1 MREPLVTMALQY
13 RNCEAT
19 LAAAVRSI
27 ALQTLVDWELI
38 LHDDGSTDG
47 SAAVAASLHDP
58 RIRLAG
64 TAVRRG
70 RPACINEAVAGARG
84 RYFALMDGDDIAY
97 PERLE
102 RQVEYLE
109 QHPEVDLA
117 GAPALVFGAGGIALG
132 KRAVPLAHAEICR
145 RPWSGF
151 PMWQWTFT
159 GKREWFRRHPYDE
172 RRMRAQDQDLLLR
185 SHAQSRF
192 ANLPDILAGYRE
204 ERIALGKSLRTR
216 FHLAAAFLREF
227 GRQGRPDLA
236 AWAVAG
242 QCAKGAVDA
251 FAVTSGLGY
260 RVLRHRARPL
270 TGAERS
276 RWNEVWAL
284 VTSEV
289 GLGV

>member
-1 MREPLVTMALQY
+1 MREPLVTVALQY

-19 LAAAVRSI
+19 LGAAVRSI
-27 ALQTLVDWELI
+27 ALQTLGDWELI

-47 SAAVAASLHDP
+47 SAAVAASLRDP

-64 TAVRRG
+64 TPLRRG

-102 RQVEYLE
+102 RQVEFLE
-109 QHPEVDLA
+109 RHPDVDLA
-117 GAPALVFGAGGIALG
+117 GAPALVFGAGGVALG
-132 KRAVPLAHAEICR
+132 KRAAPPTHEAICR

-159 GKREWFRRHPYDE
+159 GKLEWFRRHPYDE

-185 SHAQSRF
+185 SHRESRF

-227 GRQGRPDLA
+227 GRK
-236 AWAVAG
+236 AG
-242 QCAKGAVDA
+242 P
-251 FAVTSGLGY
+251 TS
-260 RVLRHRARPL
+260 AR
-270 TGAERS
+270 GRS
-276 RWNEVWAL
+276 RASAPRAPW
-284 VTSEV
+284 TRSP
-289 GLGV
+289 